1 VTRRRCGECSAA
13 SSALDV
19 TTQAQIL
26 AEIGTLRNELGV
38 GVLLITHDLGV
49 IADVADRVVVMYA
62 GQVVEQGS
70 LSDIFY
76 DPGTRTPGGC
86 WGRSRAWTRTARS
99 ACRPSPAPRP
109 RCSTHPP
116 GAALRRSAPGGWR
129 RAVASQS
136 SRATTPK
143 AMSTW
148 GAAGWSWTWR
158 ASGGWSGG
166 RWGCPLR
173 GRLGLVEGPR
183 VSDIVRPGQ
192 AVRVRQL
199 TSY

>member
-1 VTRRRCGECSAA
+1 MTRRRCGECSAA

-129 RAVASQS
+129 RAVARQS

-148 GAAGWSWTWR
+148 GAAAGAGRGAPAAAGQGDAGVARRGGDWGWWR
-158 ASGGWSGG
+158 
-166 RWGCPLR
+166 R
-173 GRLGLVEGPR
+173 R